1 MLQPGQISNQQVEAA
16 FQAFASILAAADE
29 RRKQRNTVR
38 GGCGGGCGPLV
49 AVDALGVCV

>member
-1 MLQPGQISNQQVEAA
+1 VEAA